1 MLLELLLAS
10 APIAPAKVGP
20 ITLSE
25 IVCLADIVV
34 VARVCA
40 SEPVATAPSAGELV
54 RQFHG
59 SLEIG
64 QLAVETWL
72 KGAPTEQPL
81 VFVNQGT
88 WACDVT
94 GAEVGERALYFLTR
108 EEAESGYQSH
118 LVGYA
123 ERFGARPL
131 HRVAHSGR
139 GQMQLRTDIGSG
151 LERVWLG
158 GVGLPEDAPR
168 DNSSDSE
175 LMHSLPFDWLKRQV
189 AAEVQ
194 AQRAPWIELRAR
206 TGAEGEPWEFEV
218 RGDRTATLRVATADG
233 ERRHELILSQ
243 RDWRQIR
250 KCLRVVTSR
259 RRSRDFGAAAE
270 GRWARDVLVRS
281 EYGVLAIRSS
291 APPPLSEPDFAAFDE
306 LWATLERA
314 LPDGAGMR
322 FAERAK

>member
-25 IVCLADIVV
+25 LVCLADVVV
-34 VARVCA
+34 VARVRA
-40 SEPVATAPSAGELV
+40 SEPVAVVQPADVLLSAVGL
-54 RQFHG
+54 

-64 QLAVETWL
+64 ELEVETWL
-72 KGAPTEQPL
+72 KGSPTEQPL

-88 WACDVT
+88 WVCDVT
-94 GAEVGERALYFLTR
+94 GAEVGERALYFLMR
-108 EEAESGYQSH
+108 EEPKFAFTPH

-123 ERFGARPL
+123 ERFGERPL
-131 HRVAHSGR
+131 HSVVHSGR
-139 GQMQLRTDIGSG
+139 GQMRLRTDVGSG
-151 LERVWLG
+151 PERVWPR
-158 GVGLPEDAPR
+158 GVQLPEDAPR
-168 DNSSDSE
+168 DNSSDPE
-175 LMHSLPFDWLKRQV
+175 LMHSLPFDWLQRQV

-194 AQRAPWIELRAR
+194 AQRAPWIELRASN
-206 TGAEGEPWEFEV
+206 GAEGDPWEFEV

-233 ERRHELILSQ
+233 ERRHELTLSQ
-243 RDWRQIR
+243 RDWRQTR
-250 KCLRVVTSR
+250 TCLRVVTSR
-259 RRSRDFGAAAE
+259 RRGRDFGAAAE
-270 GRWARDVLVRS
+270 GRWAREVLVRS